1 AKLLNSETFAEGFG
15 EGTEDAKAIAHY
27 IDGLREEMDPLE
39 EFFDNIAMHRAWSSE
54 FFDTIKA
61 LHPDSYG
68 GKTYEQAFYE
78 WKNSFAAVWPSLLKE
93 PDSEQV
99 KTDDVKLKAIIA
111 TVEVL
116 EPLLDP
122 ENKAILIDWAAEN
135 LNDNK
140 IMFQTPLVFDME
152 ALRNYEPELPA
163 ENEVD
168 PAPPFS
174 GRDSAGADKLVK
186 ILGRRR
192 RA

>member
-93 PDSEQV
+93 PDSEKV

-111 TVEVL
+111 TVEVFG
-116 EPLLDP
+116 PLLDP
-122 ENKAILIDWAAEN
+122 ENKATLLMWAQDNINEN
-135 LNDNK
+135 KL
-140 IMFQTPLVFDME
+140 MFTDPMVLDFE
-152 ALRNYEPELPA
+152 ALRNYVPPQPVMQGAQEPGEPK
-163 ENEVD
+163 
-168 PAPPFS
+168 PFS
-174 GRDSAGADKLVK
+174 A
-186 ILGRRR
+186 
-192 RA
+192 